1 MGKVEIMEKYREE
14 RQADK
19 GKIWANTVIHSWNT
33 VKEKGKTRLTGEELE
48 FLVGELD
55 QINDAFTTHFKD
67 GSYFMTTTESWTSM
81 WEQYVDVV
89 EGYANNLAQRADL
102 MEERVKTAELMIGK
116 LQFIFTDVN
125 EATMMPPL
133 PLMTRGVLTG
143 MI

>member
-19 GKIWANTVIHSWNT
+19 GKIWANMVIRSWNT

-55 QINDAFTTHFKD
+55 QINDVFMTHFKD
-67 GSYFMTTTESWTSM
+67 GSYFMMTTESWTSM

-102 MEERVKTAELMIGK
+102 TEERVKTAELMIGK
-116 LQFIFTDVN
+116 LQFIFTSRCHLHHVFSTVAVGHLDQ
-125 EATMMPPL
+125 L
-133 PLMTRGVLTG
+133 P
-143 MI
+143 